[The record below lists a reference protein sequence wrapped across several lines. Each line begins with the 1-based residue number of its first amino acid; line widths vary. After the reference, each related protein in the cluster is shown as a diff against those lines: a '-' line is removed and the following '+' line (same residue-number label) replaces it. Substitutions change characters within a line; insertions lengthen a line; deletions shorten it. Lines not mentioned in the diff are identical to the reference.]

1 MPTSDLAI
9 EQKTSEEYM
18 SEISINCPH
27 CQGEILLSWKKEAG
41 TDNKKSVSTTENR
54 RVKPLIIWSDEY
66 NTGIKDID
74 AQHRRLAA
82 LINEIHQWVKT
93 GRSTPVGGGKMV
105 EILEELRNY
114 AIEHFAAEEELFLAS
129 DYPQKD
135 HHVKK
140 HDLFKKQVD
149 QLYKSCEQS
158 RIDLRPILGFL
169 AGWFLDHIQG
179 TDRQFVH
186 YLKP

>member
-1 MPTSDLAI
+1 
-9 EQKTSEEYM
+9 M
-18 SEISINCPH
+18 SEISISCPH
-27 CQGEILLSWKKEAG
+27 CQGKILLSCKKATG
-41 TDNKKSVSTTENR
+41 TDNNTNNRNSVATSENGQ
-54 RVKPLIIWSDEY
+54 VKPLIIWSDEY
-66 NTGIKDID
+66 NTGIEDID
-74 AQHRRLAA
+74 AQHQRLAV

-93 GRSTPVGGGKMV
+93 GRSTPECGEKID

-129 DYPQKD
+129 DYPRKD

-149 QLYKSCEQS
+149 QLYKAYEQS

-169 AGWFLDHIQG
+169 GGWFLDHIQR
-179 TDRQFVH
+179 TDRQYVR